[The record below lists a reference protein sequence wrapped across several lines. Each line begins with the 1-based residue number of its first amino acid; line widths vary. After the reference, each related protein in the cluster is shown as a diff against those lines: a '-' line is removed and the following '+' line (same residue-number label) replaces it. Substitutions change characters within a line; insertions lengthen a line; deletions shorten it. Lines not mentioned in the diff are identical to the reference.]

1 MYNDEKTELEIIGK
15 RALIVLILFVI
26 GVGLYE
32 FLTKVNF

>member
-1 MYNDEKTELEIIGK
+1 MYNDEKSELKIITK

-26 GVGLYE
+26 GVGFYE

>member
-1 MYNDEKTELEIIGK
+1 MENNDRTELETLGK

-26 GVGLYE
+26 GVGFYE